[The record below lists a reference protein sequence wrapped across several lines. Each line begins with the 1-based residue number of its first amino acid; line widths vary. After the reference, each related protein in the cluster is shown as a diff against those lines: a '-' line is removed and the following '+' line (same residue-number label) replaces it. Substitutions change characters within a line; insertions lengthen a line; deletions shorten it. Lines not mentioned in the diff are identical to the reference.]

1 MIEVKLIF
9 RKAVVNQH
17 SIEGLFSNI
26 VLALKNSVKYK
37 VHKMKFNGGSPVV
50 ILKNILKFYNLKSS
64 KNEVYHITGDV
75 HYLAISPFRKTV
87 LTIHD
92 IYSILTGN
100 IISKTFKKIIWF
112 WLPCLFVDKIT
123 VISEFTKNQLEE
135 IVPFAK
141 NKINVIPNPVSE
153 DIKFY
158 RKPFDK
164 NDIKVLVVGTKENKN
179 LKRIIYALKDLEIT
193 LLIVGYLSDKQ
204 QLLLDKNN
212 IQYNNYF
219 NVSYN
224 KIIDLYYDADLLCFP
239 STYEG
244 FGLPIVEAQ
253 KSGTPVITSNLC
265 SMPEV
270 ANNTAILVDPYKV
283 EEIRQAIIDICE
295 NEFLREDLINKGLQN
310 IKRFELKA
318 ISNQYLTLYKELYHE
333 S

>member
-1 MIEVKLIF
+1 MIKVKLIF
-9 RKAVVNQH
+9 RKAGVNQH

-26 VLALKNSVKYK
+26 VLALKNSVKYE
-37 VHKMKFNGGSPVV
+37 VHKMELNGGSPGV
-50 ILKNILKFYNLKSS
+50 IIKNFFSLFNLKAL

-75 HYLAISPFRKTV
+75 HYLAIYPFRKTI

-92 IYSILTGN
+92 IDSILTGN
-100 IISKTFKKIIWF
+100 IIAKTFKKIIWF
-112 WLPCLFVDKIT
+112 WLPCLFVNKIT

-141 NKINVIPNPVSE
+141 HKIKVIPNPVSE

-158 RKPFDK
+158 KKPFDK
-164 NDIKVLVVGTKENKN
+164 NDIKVLVLGTKENKN

-193 LLIVGYLSDKQ
+193 LLIVGNLSATQ
-204 QLLLDKNN
+204 QLLLDKND

-219 NVSYN
+219 DVSYN
-224 KIIDLYYDADLLCFP
+224 QIINLYHEADLLCFP

-270 ANNTAILVDPYKV
+270 ANNTAILVDPYSV
-283 EEIRQAIIDICE
+283 EEIRQAIIEICD
-295 NEFLREDLINKGLQN
+295 NEVLREGLINKGLQN
-310 IKRFELKA
+310 VKRFELKA
-318 ISNQYLTLYKELYHE
+318 ISNQYLTLYKQLYYE